1 MVYGYV
7 NRRKGET
14 EDFLNGKEFDELF
27 YQDGENYDLSFLKRG
42 DTIILCRL
50 KSISNNLKD
59 ILVFAQYAFYNEIE
73 VRCIDKHDE
82 KYIDFIDTST
92 AMGKLIIGFWSVLN
106 RLDDEYYRNSEN
118 N

>member
-1 MVYGYV
+1 MIYGYV
-7 NRRKGET
+7 NRHKGET
-14 EDFLNGKEFDELF
+14 EDFLNGREFDEIF
-27 YQDGENYDLSFLKRG
+27 YQDKTNYDLSFLKPG

-50 KSISNNLKD
+50 KSISDNLKD
-59 ILVFAQYAFYNEIE
+59 ILVFSQYTFDNEIE
-73 VRCIDKHDE
+73 VLCIDKNDD

-92 AMGKLIIGFWSVLN
+92 AMGKLIIGLWAGIN

>member
-14 EDFLNGKEFDELF
+14 KDYLHGREFDEIF
-27 YQDGENYDLSFLKRG
+27 YQDGAEYDLSFLKQG
-42 DTIILCRL
+42 DTIILCKL
-50 KSISNNLKD
+50 KSISDNLKD
-59 ILVFAQYAFYNEIE
+59 ILVFAQYVFDNEIE
-73 VRCIDKHDE
+73 VRCMDKNDD

-92 AMGKLIIGFWSVLN
+92 AIGKLIIGLWAGIN